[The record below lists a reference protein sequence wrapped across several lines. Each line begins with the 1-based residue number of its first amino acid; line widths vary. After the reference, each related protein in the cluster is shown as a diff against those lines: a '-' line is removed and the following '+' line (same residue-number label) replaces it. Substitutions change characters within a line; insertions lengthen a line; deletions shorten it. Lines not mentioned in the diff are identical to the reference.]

1 MKVLVLRSLFQSDDF
16 VKTEYAELISRLE
29 KDCGAEITIISESTD
44 WKSKCFTPDYLMIA
58 TGGVESLFKNIFVGT
73 WCAASKQ
80 SISIIADG
88 RNNSLAAALEIL
100 TYLEEQGNEGRIIH
114 GTNDEI
120 MAAIRANV
128 KRDIPTVSSKLR
140 GTRIGLF
147 GYPSDW
153 LIASGVDYDYLRE
166 YYGVESVYI
175 DLQRL
180 IDGIIS
186 TSKADAEVVAQE
198 IKQRVKM
205 VKEPN
210 EADMIEAAKAYLV
223 IKKICQEERLDA
235 MTIRCFDI
243 VKACDTTSCLALAL
257 LNDEGIVAGCE
268 GDMQTLLTMILAKR
282 LFGEEAFMANPS
294 QLTDHT
300 TMFAHCTI
308 PLAMCDEAII
318 RSHFESGIGVAIQGA
333 MPQTDYTIFKWGGQ
347 RLDRFFVADAKA
359 IKNEYSN
366 HFCRTQITL
375 DINLKPYLLNHSI
388 GNHHVIIKGRHADEI
403 RRFMK
408 ENGITSFL
416 ASRRP

>member
-16 VKTEYAELISRLE
+16 VKTEYADLISRLE
-29 KDCGAEITIISESTD
+29 KECGAEITVIAESTD
-44 WKSKCFTPDYLMIA
+44 WKSICFKPDYLLIA

-73 WCAASKQ
+73 WCATSKH

-100 TYLEEQGNEGRIIH
+100 TYLVEQGNEGNIIH
-114 GTNDEI
+114 GTSDEI
-120 MAAIRANV
+120 INTIHANENHDVPAI
-128 KRDIPTVSSKLR
+128 SSKLR

-180 IDGIIS
+180 IDGIHDI
-186 TSKADAEVVAQE
+186 SKAEAAKVADE
-198 IKQRVKM
+198 IKKRAKS
-205 VKEPN
+205 VKEPDDT
-210 EADMIEAAKAYLV
+210 DMIEAAKTYLV
-223 IKKICQEERLDA
+223 IKRICEEERLNA

-243 VKACDTTSCLALAL
+243 VKVCNTTSCLALSL

-282 LFGEEAFMANPS
+282 LCGEEAFMANPS

-308 PLAMCDEAII
+308 PLAMCDETII
-318 RSHFESGIGVAIQGA
+318 RSHFESGLGVAIQGA
-333 MPQTDYTIFKWGGQ
+333 MPLTDYTIFKWGGH
-347 RLDRFFVADAKA
+347 RLDKFIALDAKA
-359 IKNEYSN
+359 IENQYSD
-366 HFCRTQITL
+366 HFCRTQIML
-375 DINLKPYLLNHSI
+375 DVNLKPYLLHRTI
-388 GNHHVIIKGRHADEI
+388 GNHHVIIRGRHAVEI
-403 RRFMK
+403 RSFMK
-408 ENGITSFL
+408 ENGIS
-416 ASRRP
+416 SI